1 MMTTADVA
9 LLTSSRYTSPIAE
22 EGDWYQANI
31 LRDDSLLQAA
41 LRERGLSAIRIDW
54 AQPEVDWAAFKCLVF
69 RTTWDYFDR
78 YPEFSAWL
86 KRVSEQT
93 ILINSA
99 ETIWWNIDKHYLDE
113 LAYRDIQIVESRYID
128 IGSNERLKDLL
139 AETGWGEAV
148 IKPCISGGARHTHR
162 VNQGNAEEIETLL
175 KPILA
180 AEAFILQPFQQQ
192 VVEQGE
198 DTLMVFNG
206 SYTHAVRKIAKAGD
220 FRVQDDFGGKVYDYT
235 PTQDQIELAERA
247 IAACAKLPVYGRVDM
262 IRDNQGKLAIME
274 VELLEPELWLRN
286 HPPSAIPFAEGIV
299 RVLGDSG
306 TGTR

>member
-1 MMTTADVA
+1 MMPTADVA
-9 LLTSSRYTSPIAE
+9 LLTSSRYTSPVAD

-31 LRDDSLLQAA
+31 LRDDDLLSAA
-41 LRERGLSAIRIDW
+41 LLERGLSSVRMDW
-54 AQPEVDWAAFKCLVF
+54 AQPDVDWSAFKCLVF

-78 YPEFSAWL
+78 YPEFTAWL

-99 ETIWWNIDKHYLDE
+99 ETIWWNIDKHYLGE

-128 IGSNERLKDLL
+128 IGSQETLKDLL

-162 VNQGNAEEIETLL
+162 VNQSNAQEIETLL
-175 KPILA
+175 RPVLD

-206 SYTHAVRKIAKAGD
+206 KYTHAVRKIAKAGD

-235 PTQDQIELAERA
+235 PTQDQIDLAERA
-247 IAACAKLPVYGRVDM
+247 VAACPQLPVYGRVDM
-262 IRDNQGKLAIME
+262 VRDNRGQLAIME

-286 HPPSAIPFAEGIV
+286 HPPSAAPFAEGIV
-299 RVLGDSG
+299 RVLTAGS
-306 TGTR
+306 RS